1 MFFISINML
10 LAEYFTTPLSRIVT
24 FKLVGFQAQI
34 GLFKHGPQILNWGK
48 SDALE
53 RPFQQ
58 LNISLLYPF
67 QNHFGCVWHQ
77 CPNGTPVSHCQ
88 TLCVI

>member
-34 GLFKHGPQILNWGK
+34 GLFNMVHKFSTGVRAMLWKGYSSSLTLACFILFKTILDVFG
-48 SDALE
+48 
-53 RPFQQ
+53 
-58 LNISLLYPF
+58 ISVPMEHLC
-67 QNHFGCVWHQ
+67 HTVK
-77 CPNGTPVSHCQ
+77 
-88 TLCVI
+88 LCVI